1 MKARRIEL
9 VASWDLAR
17 ELTETLLYPKLRR
30 YAIDERDVEDV
41 LILLAPTLPHIEID
55 VPLLR
60 DPDDAPVI
68 AAAVAGAAD
77 AIVTGERGLLDD
89 DELRR
94 WLLER
99 KIELSTPADLLSRLR

>member
-9 VASWDLAR
+9 VATWELAR
-17 ELTETLLYPKLRR
+17 ELTETLRYPKLRR
-30 YAIDERDVEDV
+30 YEIDARDVEDV
-41 LILLAPTLPHIEID
+41 LILLAPTLPRVEIE

-60 DPDDAPVI
+60 DPEDAPVV

-77 AIVTGERGLLDD
+77 AIVTGDRGLLDD

-94 WLLER
+94 WLSER
-99 KIELSTPADLLSRLR
+99 EIELLKPADLLDRLR